1 MQCPQCK
8 SADLD
13 IRHATDIERVMVFLT
28 QKRKFRCRDC
38 KRVFRA
44 PDRRFQPRE
53 LNDVYDAAFT
63 VEILR

>member
-1 MQCPQCK
+1 
-8 SADLD
+8 
-13 IRHATDIERVMVFLT
+13 MVFLT